1 MSVASTVGAAGNR
14 WLTASGN
21 FQGNQFVGKVFKTS
35 GGLFD
40 NPTAVSNTEIGDIII
55 TFFNCGLA
63 EMSYFLDDS
72 ELISTIDLQRISGS
86 NVDFCEQ
93 LSIEADQGVITE

>member
-1 MSVASTVGAAGNR
+1 
-14 WLTASGN
+14 
-21 FQGNQFVGKVFKTS
+21 
-35 GGLFD
+35 
-40 NPTAVSNTEIGDIII
+40 
-55 TFFNCGLA
+55 
-63 EMSYFLDDS
+63 MSYFLDDS